1 MVRAQQMM
9 LDGNLT
15 VNDYKEIKNNLELK
29 SEELKK
35 SQLAIDEQELNYR
48 SYFRKEYNALTKLGA
63 IFMKSNVNQQQQLIR
78 LLIANNMIYSK
89 GKMVHMELKPFISK
103 MVE

>member
-1 MVRAQQMM
+1 LVRAQQMM
-9 LDGNLT
+9 LDGNLA

-29 SEELKK
+29 SEELKQN
-35 SQLAIDEQELNYR
+35 QLAIDEQELNYR

-78 LLIANNMIYSK
+78 LLIANNMKYSN
-89 GKMVHMELKPFISK
+89 GKMVSMELKSFVSK
-103 MVE
+103 MID